1 MENMN
6 QPHSELELQEIY
18 KGNNFDN
25 QYFNLFCNYYNIA
38 FEELSIDYAD
48 YSESDWIE
56 DGSSLKDISLNLT
69 LYKITKFFKILEKG
83 FSLEWAEKQVEYDQ
97 DEENDLFNTYYDVKK
112 FNPELAKNEILRFA
126 KSISEEE
133 LFQSYYFKLIN
144 NLSFSENRVE
154 TAKKYVTHYNLAIEN
169 GKSTIYAQ
177 KYADL
182 IVTELDEVYSYSKI
196 YCENYAFAYDQA
208 LSDGKT
214 EEYALVYAEKLA
226 DLFEETKFENVNSV
240 NDEFF
245 DFYMD
250 QVLAY
255 MDAWEY
261 ASKNRVVDFDR
272 FVSIYTN
279 LFMNYDYL
287 KNPHLTK
294 EEIKKNILDEALNK
308 VLLINNNDRFRDI

>member
-6 QPHSELELQEIY
+6 KPHNKLELKEIH
-18 KGNNFDN
+18 
-25 QYFNLFCNYYNIA
+25 
-38 FEELSIDYAD
+38 
-48 YSESDWIE
+48 
-56 DGSSLKDISLNLT
+56 
-69 LYKITKFFKILEKG
+69 
-83 FSLEWAEKQVEYDQ
+83 
-97 DEENDLFNTYYDVKK
+97 KK
-112 FNPELAKNEILRFA
+112 N
-126 KSISEEE
+126 
-133 LFQSYYFKLIN
+133 
-144 NLSFSENRVE
+144 
-154 TAKKYVTHYNLAIEN
+154 YNLAIEK
-169 GKSTIYAQ
+169 GKSIIYAQ

-182 IVTELDEVYSYSKI
+182 IVTELDEGYSYSKI

-208 LSDGKT
+208 LKDGKT

-226 DLFEETKFENVNSV
+226 DIFEEIKFENVNSE

-261 ASKNRVVDFDR
+261 ASKNRVADFDR